1 MLSPKREAFCLAYAE
16 CGNATQAYKRA
27 GYKVKSDNVAKSNAS
42 RLLTYADVQSRLQEI
57 QAKIES
63 EKIMGPEEMQERL
76 TAIARQT
83 ARSPDDKPPDY
94 KDALQAMNLLGK
106 MQGSFMQRQ
115 EIDVHGVV
123 PVVLHDDIGSD
134 GGD

>member
-1 MLSPKREAFCLAYAE
+1 M
-16 CGNATQAYKRA
+16 
-27 GYKVKSDNVAKSNAS
+27 
-42 RLLTYADVQSRLQEI
+42 QEI
-57 QAKIES
+57 YGKIES
-63 EKIMGPEEMQERL
+63 EKIMGVEEMQERL

-83 ARSPDDKPPDY
+83 ARGPDDKPPDY

-115 EIDVHGVV
+115 EIDVHGAV
-123 PVVLHDDIGSD
+123 PVVLHDDIGGD

>member
-27 GYKVKSDNVAKSNAS
+27 GYKVKNDNSAAAS
-42 RLLTYADVQSRLQEI
+42 SAALLKNPKI
-57 QAKIES
+57 QARLREIYDKIES